1 MSLIITFM
9 LEPAKEQMNCASA
22 KAISA
27 FRNPAGNRAALDFS
41 WVMGPSLLGRGRTGI
56 LPNA

>member
-1 MSLIITFM
+1 M

-41 WVMGPSLLGRGRTGI
+41 WVMGPSLLGRDRTGI